1 MASDP
6 KTVDLILGRLSGLEE
21 VSARKMFGD
30 YGLFLRGKMIG
41 LICDDRLYFKPTP
54 AGRGLLPDMPD
65 GIPYVGAKPCL
76 LVPRTS
82 WDHRDLLTALAE
94 ATFDG
99 LPAPKKKA
107 KKG

>member
-6 KTVDLILGRLSGLEE
+6 KTVDLILDRLSALED

-30 YGLFLRGKMIG
+30 YGLFLRGKMVG

-54 AGRGLLPDMPD
+54 AGRNLLPDVPD
-65 GIPYVGAKPCL
+65 GIPYVGARPCL
-76 LVPRTS
+76 MVPRAS
-82 WDHRDLLTALAE
+82 WDRRELLAALAN

-99 LPAPKKKA
+99 LPAPKKKG